1 MDMPPEMLRF
11 MDYQKEVNKDLRDAQ
26 ENILV
31 TLTANTTKIDQILT
45 QTTKTNGRVNK
56 LEAFRNWSMGV
67 LAALGFFWGFIQFI
81 YPIIT
86 AKKSEL
92 TSEQFDKINSLLDQ
106 YEKDDNAQ
114 K

>member
-1 MDMPPEMLRF
+1 MPSEMLRF
-11 MDYQKEVNKDLRDAQ
+11 MEDQKEVNKELREKLDAMA
-26 ENILV
+26 V
-31 TLTANTTKIDQILT
+31 TLTTNTVILKET
-45 QTTKTNGRVNK
+45 HQQTLKTNGRVNK
-56 LEAFRNWSMGV
+56 LEAFRNWSTGV

-86 AKKSEL
+86 ARREQY

-106 YEKDDNAQ
+106 YEEYNHDK